1 MNYRILDECRGNG
14 KGYIKLLASGVSV
27 DKLYA
32 SAVASNGRELV
43 CAIYEMPRN
52 GEDRDVAALHGA
64 DTGVYG
70 EDARLFVVAVP
81 LLDGVDL
88 SVRVF
93 EGVSHG
99 EPVFRFVFKPVES
112 KIRSRLL
119 YKRHPNRASQ
129 IRDIDQRR
137 LSGQPFVY
145 VTGIYYLTPTE
156 VVCRFHATIP
166 YEPDAKYEAFVVD
179 ASAHPVG
186 TNLVV
191 LEDSVVPDPHNPL
204 LRLRELGYSIGLHG
218 SDRTLCINVHRIGA
232 PFSDGCF
239 TCILPPEVDGFT
251 RGATE
256 ELRYASQDPQ
266 YHQWFER
273 HRATPSDI
281 IRQRE
286 SCMSWENTPLVS
298 IITPVFRTPE
308 SFLRA
313 MIVSVLAQSYEH
325 FELILVNASGVCPQV
340 DRVLS
345 EFHDSRIHVVTCE
358 NKSISENTNVGIAAA
373 QGDYLAFVDHD
384 DTIEPDALYRYMLT
398 VREDP
403 ETDLLYCDEDHLR
416 DGEYEWPIFKPDFNA
431 DLLYAQNYITHM
443 LMVSSYALSRVELSG
458 PEVNGAQ
465 DYDLTLKCSEVARS
479 IHNVPYMLYHW
490 REHSNSTSAGIESK
504 SYAITGGAV
513 AVKNHFKRVGLN
525 VEVEERSVAC
535 TYKTSPQLDVHPRVG
550 IIIPTKDHVNLLSA
564 CVESVLA
571 KTDYDNYDIICVE
584 NNSTSKETFS
594 YYQDIQRLHKNVH
607 VVTWPGTGFNYSAIC
622 NFGAAQSDADL
633 LLFLNN
639 DTEIINPDWLTSMVG
654 FFERPEVGVVGAKLY
669 NFDGLTQHAGIWV
682 VPGRVDY
689 MNLNFSKNGAG
700 YMNLLQIPSDVAA
713 VTGACQMVRRPLFEK
728 IGGLDEELAV
738 ALNDVDLCLKADQ
751 QGYLVVFD
759 PDANLYHHESS
770 SRGHENRD
778 VRTYKRF
785 DQERYRFLDRW
796 SGVERGRFMNINL
809 NQYDGHFKIQW

>member
-1 MNYRILDECRGNG
+1 MSYRILDECRGNG
-14 KGYIKLLASGVSV
+14 KGYIKLLAKGISADRV
-27 DKLYA
+27 YA
-32 SAVASNGRELV
+32 SAAADNGRELV
-43 CAIYEMPRN
+43 CAVYEMPRD
-52 GEDRDVAALHGA
+52 GEDQGTAALHGTDGA
-64 DTGVYG
+64 TYG

-93 EGVSHG
+93 AGDPDT
-99 EPVFRFVFKPVES
+99 EPVFTFPFKPVES

-119 YKRHPNRASQ
+119 YKRHPDRAAQ

-179 ASAHPVG
+179 ANAKPVG
-186 TNLVV
+186 TNMVV

-204 LRLRELGYSIGLHG
+204 LQLRELGYSIGLHG
-218 SDRTLCINVHRIGA
+218 SDRTLCINVHRVGA

-286 SCMSWENTPLVS
+286 SFAAWEKPPLVS

-308 SFLRA
+308 AFLRA
-313 MIVSVLAQSYEH
+313 MITSVLVQSYAR

-340 DRVLS
+340 DRVLG
-345 EFHDSRIHVVTCE
+345 EFHDSRIRVVTCE

-373 QGDYLAFVDHD
+373 KGDYLAFVDHD

-416 DGEYEWPIFKPDFNA
+416 DGEYEWPVFKPDFNA
-431 DLLYAQNYITHM
+431 DLLCAHNYITHM
-443 LMVSSYALSRVELSG
+443 LMVSRYALSRVELSG

-490 REHSNSTSAGIESK
+490 REHSGSTSADIESK
-504 SYAITGGAV
+504 SYAIVSGAK
-513 AVKNHFKRVGLN
+513 ALKSHFDRLN
-525 VEVEERSVAC
+525 LPVDIENRSSACMYKIIHRMSERPKVS
-535 TYKTSPQLDVHPRVG
+535 
-550 IIIPTKDHVNLLSA
+550 IIIPTKDHIDLLSA
-564 CVESVLA
+564 CLESVLS

-584 NNSTSKETFS
+584 NNSTDKKTMS
-594 YYQDIQRLHKNVH
+594 YYWDIQQRHERVH

-622 NFGAAQSDADL
+622 NFGAAQTDAEL

-639 DTEIINPDWLTSMVG
+639 DTEVINPDWLTSMVG
-654 FFERPEVGVVGAKLY
+654 FFQRPEVGVVGAKLY
-669 NFDGLTQHAGIWV
+669 NFDGLIQHAGVWV
-682 VPGRVDY
+682 APGGVDY
-689 MNLNFSKNGAG
+689 MNLNFSQNGVG
-700 YMNLLQIPSDVAA
+700 YMSLLQVPSDVAA
-713 VTGACQMVRRPLFEK
+713 VTGACQMIKKSLFDEL
-728 IGGLDEELAV
+728 GGFDDELAV
-738 ALNDVDLCLKADQ
+738 AFNDIDLCLKVNVS
-751 QGYLVVFD
+751 GYLVVLD
-759 PDANLYHHESS
+759 TDANLYHRESS
-770 SRGHENRD
+770 SRGPESPNTQSFRRFEHEKYYFFN
-778 VRTYKRF
+778 
-785 DQERYRFLDRW
+785 RW
-796 SGVERGRFMNINL
+796 SSVERGKFMNINL
-809 NQYDGHFKIQW
+809 NQYDGHYKIQW